1 MSKRI
6 FFILVVLF
14 ISHSKFF
21 FSIYFSLLARLDK
34 ADRAFCFTS
43 GMAALAAVTH
53 LIAPGASS
61 IFHLF
66 LLCT

>member
-6 FFILVVLF
+6 FFILVVLC
-14 ISHSKFF
+14 ISHSKFSSVY
-21 FSIYFSLLARLDK
+21 FSILARLDK
-34 ADRAFCFTS
+34 ADRALCFTS
-43 GMAALAAVTH
+43 GMAALAVVTH

-61 IFHLF
+61 IFDLF

>member
-6 FFILVVLF
+6 FFILVALC

-21 FSIYFSLLARLDK
+21 SVYFSILARLDK
-34 ADRAFCFTS
+34 ADRALCFTS
-43 GMAALAAVTH
+43 GMAALAVVTH